1 MYEGVSVY
9 VWVLVRVY
17 APMCVM
23 GDDRNEFVWAGGEE
37 SM

>member
-1 MYEGVSVY
+1 MWVCVS
-9 VWVLVRVY
+9 

-23 GDDRNEFVWAGGEE
+23 GDDRKEGNDEFVWAGGEE